1 MALKIPDSMEECLY
15 FTNRSLDNGGMVLAW
30 VYRKICPKCK
40 EAKMGKP
47 VAKGRVKTRAEEY
60 QCPAC
65 KFSEEKTSHEES
77 LTLQVQYTCPECSKT
92 GESSADYK
100 RKNYRGVLA
109 YVVECQHCQAK
120 IPLTKKLKK
129 LKK

>member
-15 FTNRSLDNGGMVLAW
+15 FTNRSLDNGGTVLAW
-30 VYRKICPKCK
+30 VYRKTCPKCQK
-40 EAKMGKP
+40 AKMGKP
-47 VAKGRVKTRAEEY
+47 VVKGKVKTRAEEY

-65 KFSEEKTSHEES
+65 KFSEDKTSHEES
-77 LTLQVQYTCPECSKT
+77 LTLQAQYACPACGKK
-92 GESSADYK
+92 GESAAAYK
-100 RKNYRGVLA
+100 RQSYQRVPA

-129 LKK
+129 LK